1 MQVTV
6 ENVSELSRR
15 MTVTVED
22 TNVEQT
28 IQQRLKAIQPNM
40 KAAGF
45 RPGKVPMKMVEQMHG
60 GTVRRDV
67 IDDLVQNS
75 MQEAFTQEKIN
86 PASRPSIEEMNE
98 KDGAFVY
105 TMTYE
110 VFPEIKEINLKDVS
124 VEKVTAEVND
134 EDVDAM
140 LETLREQRA
149 GWDPVK
155 RGVKEGEQIVV
166 DFVGTIEGEA
176 FQGGTGT
183 DVAIVIG
190 SGQMLPEFE
199 TQLEGKKA
207 GQQTTV
213 TVAFPEDY
221 QADQLAGKTAE
232 FAVTV
237 KSVAKKKLPK
247 LDKEFAALCGV
258 EAGIAALKKEVRANM
273 ERELENAL
281 KQKNKKT
288 IMEMLAE
295 KNEVNLPEAP
305 VEREAEHLMEQA
317 KNNLQQQGVNIEG
330 IPFTTDGFKDSA
342 KQRVAL
348 SLLIGKII
356 TENKIQADDARVKE
370 VVDLMASSYED
381 PEDVVSYYMNDPQKL
396 SEVQMM
402 VVEDMVVEWII
413 EQIKVEEKASTF
425 SEVMNSNA
433 A

>member
-6 ENVSELSRR
+6 ENVSELGRR

-22 TNVEQT
+22 ANVEQT
-28 IQQRLKAIQPNM
+28 IQDRLNAIRPNM

-60 GTVRRDV
+60 GTARREV
-67 IDDLVQNS
+67 IDNVVQNS

-86 PASRPSIEEMNE
+86 PASRPSIEDMNVE
-98 KDGAFVY
+98 GETFVY

-110 VFPEIKEINLKDVS
+110 VFPDIKAVNLDGATVKKVNAT
-124 VEKVTAEVND
+124 VEDT
-134 EDVDAM
+134 DVDNM

-149 GWDPVK
+149 TWEAVK
-155 RGVKEGEQIVV
+155 RGAKDGEQVTI
-166 DFVGTIEGEA
+166 DFVGSIDGNTFEGGA
-176 FQGGTGT
+176 GQDMAVT
-183 DVAIVIG
+183 IG
-190 SGQMLPEFE
+190 SGNMLPEFE
-199 TQLEGKKA
+199 EQLLGKKA
-207 GQQTTV
+207 DQETTI
-213 TVAFPEDY
+213 TLTFPEDY
-221 QADQLAGKTAE
+221 QAEQLAGKVAE

-237 KSVAKKKLPK
+237 KSVEKKKLPK
-247 LDKEFAALCGV
+247 LDKDFAVLRVV
-258 EAGIAALKKEVRANM
+258 EAGMAALKKEVRANM

-288 IMEMLAE
+288 VMDMLTE

-317 KNNLQQQGVNIEG
+317 KNNLKQQGVNIEG

-356 TENKIQADDARVKE
+356 TENNIQADDARVKA

-381 PEDVVSYYMNDPQKL
+381 PEDVVNYYMNDPQKL

-402 VVEDMVVEWII
+402 VVEDMVVEWIC
-413 EQIKVEEKASTF
+413 EQIKVEDTTSTF

>member
-22 TNVEQT
+22 ANIEQT
-28 IQQRLKAIQPNM
+28 IQERLKAIQPTI

-45 RPGKVPMKMVEQMHG
+45 RPGKVPMKMVDQMHG
-60 GTVRRDV
+60 GTARRDV
-67 IDDLVQNS
+67 IDNLVQSS

-98 KDGAFVY
+98 KDGALVY

-110 VFPEIKEINLKDVS
+110 VFPEIKKINLKGARI
-124 VEKVTAEVND
+124 EKVSAEVLD
-134 EDVDAM
+134 DDVDAM

-149 GWDPVK
+149 SWDPIK
-155 RGVKEGEQIVV
+155 RGVKQDEQITV
-166 DFVGTIEGEA
+166 DFVGTIDGEA

-190 SGQMLPEFE
+190 SGQMLPGFE

-207 GQQTTV
+207 GQETTV
-213 TVAFPEDY
+213 TVTFPDDY
-221 QADQLAGKTAE
+221 QAEQLAGKTAE

-258 EAGIAALKKEVRANM
+258 EGGLAALKKEVRANM
-273 ERELENAL
+273 GRELENAL

-288 IMEMLAE
+288 VMDMLTE

-330 IPFTTDGFKDSA
+330 IPFTTEGFKDSA

-356 TENKIQADDARVKE
+356 TDNEIQADEAKVKE

-402 VVEDMVVEWII
+402 VVEDLVVEWII
-413 EQIKVEEKASTF
+413 EQVKVEEKASTF

>member
-6 ENVSELSRR
+6 EKVSELGRR

-22 TNVEQT
+22 TNIEQT
-28 IQQRLKAIQPNM
+28 IQERLIAIRPNM

-60 GTVRRDV
+60 GTARRDV
-67 IDDLVQNS
+67 IDNIVQNS
-75 MQEAFTQEKIN
+75 MEEAFVQEKIN
-86 PASRPSIEEMNE
+86 PAGRPSIEKLNE
-98 KDGAFVY
+98 EGEALVY
-105 TMTYE
+105 SMTYE
-110 VFPEIKEINLKDVS
+110 VFPDIKKINLKGAS
-124 VEKVTAEVND
+124 IEKITAEVQD
-134 EDVDAM
+134 DDVNTM
-140 LETLREQRA
+140 LETLREQRVI
-149 GWDPVK
+149 WEPVK
-155 RGVKEGEQIVV
+155 RGVKEEEQITI
-166 DFVGTIEGEA
+166 DFVGAIGGET

-183 DVAIVIG
+183 DVAIIIG

-199 TQLEGKKA
+199 GQLVGKKA
-207 GQQTTV
+207 GENTTV
-213 TVAFPEDY
+213 TVAFPKDY
-221 QADQLAGKTAE
+221 QAEQLAGKTAE

-237 KSVAKKKLPK
+237 KAVAKKKLPK
-247 LDKEFAALCGV
+247 LDKSFAELCGV

-273 ERELENAL
+273 GRELENAL

-288 IMEMLAE
+288 VLDMLTE
-295 KNEVNLPEAP
+295 KNSVTLPEEP

-317 KNNLQQQGVNIEG
+317 KKNLEKQGVDIKS
-330 IPFTTDGFKDSA
+330 IPFTTSGFKDPA

-356 TENKIQADDARVKE
+356 SDNKLQADDDRVKA
-370 VVDLMASSYED
+370 VVELMASSYDD
-381 PEDVVSYYMNDPQKL
+381 PEDVIKYYMNDPQKL

-402 VVEDMVVEWII
+402 VVEDMAVEWIT
-413 EQIKVEEKASTF
+413 EQVKVEEKASTF

>member
-15 MTVTVED
+15 MTVTVEEA
-22 TNVEQT
+22 NIEQT
-28 IQQRLKAIQPNM
+28 IQERLKAIQPTI

-45 RPGKVPMKMVEQMHG
+45 RPGKVPMKMVDQMHG
-60 GTVRRDV
+60 GTARRDV
-67 IDDLVQNS
+67 IDNLVQSS

-98 KDGAFVY
+98 KDGALVY

-110 VFPEIKEINLKDVS
+110 VFPEIKKINLKGARI
-124 VEKVTAEVND
+124 EKVSAEVLD
-134 EDVDAM
+134 DDVDAM

-149 GWDPVK
+149 SWDPIK
-155 RGVKEGEQIVV
+155 RGVKQDEQITV
-166 DFVGTIEGEA
+166 DFVGTIDGEA

-190 SGQMLPEFE
+190 SGQMLPGFE

-207 GQQTTV
+207 GQETTV
-213 TVAFPEDY
+213 TVTFPDDY
-221 QADQLAGKTAE
+221 QAEQLAGKTAE

-258 EAGIAALKKEVRANM
+258 EGGLAALKKEVRANM
-273 ERELENAL
+273 GRELENAL

-288 IMEMLAE
+288 VMDMLTE

-330 IPFTTDGFKDSA
+330 IPFTTEGFKDSA

-356 TENKIQADDARVKE
+356 TDNEIQADEAKVKE

-402 VVEDMVVEWII
+402 VVEDLVVEWII
-413 EQIKVEEKASTF
+413 EQVKVEEKASTF

>member
-6 ENVSELSRR
+6 ENVSELGRR

-22 TNVEQT
+22 ANIEQT
-28 IQQRLKAIQPNM
+28 IQDRLIAIRPNM

-60 GTVRRDV
+60 GTARRDV
-67 IDDLVQNS
+67 IDNVVQTS

-86 PASRPSIEEMNE
+86 PASRPSIEEMDE

-105 TMTYE
+105 TMAYE
-110 VFPEIKEINLKDVS
+110 VFPDIKEVNLKDVS
-124 VEKVTAEVND
+124 IKRVTAEVQD
-134 EDVDAM
+134 DDVDTM
-140 LETLREQRA
+140 LETLREQRST
-149 GWDPVK
+149 WEPVK
-155 RGVKEGEQIVV
+155 RGVKEEEQITV
-166 DFVGTIEGEA
+166 DFVGAIDGEA

-199 TQLEGKKA
+199 TQLVGKKA
-207 GQQTTV
+207 GQETTV
-213 TVAFPEDY
+213 TVTFPDDY
-221 QADQLAGKTAE
+221 QAEQLAGKTAE
-232 FAVTV
+232 FAVVV

-273 ERELENAL
+273 VRELENSL

-288 IMEMLAE
+288 VMDMLTE
-295 KNEVNLPEAP
+295 KNEVSLPEAP

-317 KNNLQQQGVNIEG
+317 KNNLKQQGVDIEN

-356 TENKIQADDARVKE
+356 TDNEIKADEAQVK
-370 VVDLMASSYED
+370 VVIELMASSYED
-381 PEDVVSYYMNDPQKL
+381 PEDVVKYYMNDPQKL

-402 VVEDMVVEWII
+402 VVEDMVVEWIT
-413 EQIKVEEKASTF
+413 EQIKVEDKASTF

>member
-6 ENVSELSRR
+6 ENVSELGRR

-22 TNVEQT
+22 ANIEQT
-28 IQQRLKAIQPNM
+28 IQDRLIAIRPNM

-60 GTVRRDV
+60 GTARRDV
-67 IDDLVQNS
+67 IDNIVQTS

-98 KDGAFVY
+98 EDGAFAY
-105 TMTYE
+105 TLAYE
-110 VFPEIKEINLKDVS
+110 VFPEIKKVNLKDVS
-124 VEKVTAEVND
+124 IERITAEVQD
-134 EDVDAM
+134 DDVDAM
-140 LETLREQRA
+140 LETLREQRLT
-149 GWDPVK
+149 WEPVK
-155 RGVKEGEQIVV
+155 RGVKEEEQITV
-166 DFVGTIEGEA
+166 DFVGTIDGEA

-190 SGQMLPEFE
+190 SGQMLPGFE
-199 TQLEGKKA
+199 TQLVGKKA
-207 GQQTTV
+207 GQETTV
-213 TVAFPEDY
+213 TVTFPDDY
-221 QADQLAGKTAE
+221 QAEQLTGKTAE
-232 FAVTV
+232 FAVIV
-237 KSVAKKKLPK
+237 KAVAKKKLPK
-247 LDKEFAALCGV
+247 LDKAFAALCGV

-273 ERELENAL
+273 GRELENAL

-288 IMEMLAE
+288 VMDMLTE

-317 KNNLQQQGVNIEG
+317 KKNLQQQGVDIEG

-356 TENKIQADDARVKE
+356 TENEIQADDAKVKAVIE
-370 VVDLMASSYED
+370 LMASSYED
-381 PEDVVSYYMNDPQKL
+381 PEDVVKYYMNDPQKL

-413 EQIKVEEKASTF
+413 EQVKVEEKTSTF